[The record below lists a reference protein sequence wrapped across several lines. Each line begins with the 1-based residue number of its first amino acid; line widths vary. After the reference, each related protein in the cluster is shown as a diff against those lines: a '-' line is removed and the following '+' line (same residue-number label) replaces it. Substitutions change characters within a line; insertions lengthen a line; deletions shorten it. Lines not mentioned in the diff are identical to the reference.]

1 MGLLQKFEDSLD
13 RVVNG
18 AFAKA
23 FKAEV
28 QPVELAAALQRDV
41 DDRASVLDR
50 ERTVIPNVFH
60 VELSDHDYKRLAVFK
75 DALAAELA
83 TLVTTYAGEQHYT
96 LLGEVR
102 VTLSEDDELETGIFR
117 VRSEAK
123 AEVTSRAG
131 VVEAAEPASP
141 AAAAAARSAA
151 APSSVAPVE
160 PEATSSP
167 DAPSAAQSHEPA
179 GSQSGGQPRLEV
191 GGQAYPLVRAIT
203 LMGRGTDADIRV
215 EDPGVSRKNCE
226 IVVGNPAIIRDL
238 KSTNGTFVDG
248 DRIDECTLTEGAI
261 VKLGGTAFTF
271 RSS

>member
-50 ERTVIPNVFH
+50 DRTVIPNVFH

-131 VVEAAEPASP
+131 VVEAAEQAPP
-141 AAAAAARSAA
+141 AAAAA
-151 APSSVAPVE
+151 APVE
-160 PEATSSP
+160 PEATSGP
-167 DAPSAAQSHEPA
+167 GEQRAAQSHE
-179 GSQSGGQPRLEV
+179 SSGGQPRLEV
-191 GGQAYPLVRAIT
+191 GGQAYPLLRAIT

-215 EDPGVSRKNCE
+215 EDPGVSRKHCE

-248 DRIDECTLTEGAI
+248 IRIDECTLTEGAI
-261 VKLGGTAFTF
+261 VTLGG
-271 RSS
+271 

>member
-50 ERTVIPNVFH
+50 DRTVIPNVFH

-131 VVEAAEPASP
+131 VVEAAEPAPPATPAP
-141 AAAAAARSAA
+141 AATPTSA
-151 APSSVAPVE
+151 APVE

-167 DAPSAAQSHEPA
+167 DARSAAQPEEPSS
-179 GSQSGGQPRLEV
+179 SQSGGQPRLEV

-215 EDPGVSRKNCE
+215 EDPGVSRKHCE

>member
-50 ERTVIPNVFH
+50 DRTVIPNVFH

-75 DALAAELA
+75 DTLAAELA

-131 VVEAAEPASP
+131 VVEAAEQAPP
-141 AAAAAARSAA
+141 TAAAA
-151 APSSVAPVE
+151 APSSVAPSSSAPVE
-160 PEATSSP
+160 PEATSGP
-167 DAPSAAQSHEPA
+167 DAQPA
-179 GSQSGGQPRLEV
+179 PHSGGQPRLEA

-215 EDPGVSRKNCE
+215 EDPGVSRKHCE
-226 IVVGNPAIIRDL
+226 IVAGNPAIIRDL

-248 DRIDECTLTEGAI
+248 NRIDECTLTEGAI

>member
-50 ERTVIPNVFH
+50 DRTVIPNVFH
-60 VELSDHDYKRLAVFK
+60 VELSDHDYKRLAVLK

-131 VVEAAEPASP
+131 VVEAAEPAPP
-141 AAAAAARSAA
+141 ASAAA
-151 APSSVAPVE
+151 APSSAASAA

-167 DAPSAAQSHEPA
+167 DEQPAAHSHEPS

-191 GGQAYPLVRAIT
+191 GGQAYPLLRAIT

-215 EDPGVSRKNCE
+215 EDPGVSRKHCE

-248 DRIDECTLTEGAI
+248 IRIDECTLTEGAI

>member
-1 MGLLQKFEDSLD
+1 VGLLQKFEDSLD

-50 ERTVIPNVFH
+50 DRTVIPNIFH

-131 VVEAAEPASP
+131 VVEAAEPAPP
-141 AAAAAARSAA
+141 AAAAA
-151 APSSVAPVE
+151 APVE
-160 PEATSSP
+160 PEATSGP
-167 DAPSAAQSHEPA
+167 DEQPAAQSHESS

-215 EDPGVSRKNCE
+215 EDPGVSRKHCE

-248 DRIDECTLTEGAI
+248 IRIDESTLTEGAI

>member
-50 ERTVIPNVFH
+50 DRTVIPNVFH

-131 VVEAAEPASP
+131 VVEAAEQAPP
-141 AAAAAARSAA
+141 AAAAS
-151 APSSVAPVE
+151 APVE
-160 PEATSSP
+160 PEATSGP
-167 DAPSAAQSHEPA
+167 GEQPAAQSHE
-179 GSQSGGQPRLEV
+179 SSGGQPRLEV
-191 GGQAYPLVRAIT
+191 GGQAYPLLRAIT

-215 EDPGVSRKNCE
+215 EDPGVSRKHCE

-248 DRIDECTLTEGAI
+248 IRIDECTLTEGAI

>member
-1 MGLLQKFEDSLD
+1 VGLLQKFEDSLD

-50 ERTVIPNVFH
+50 DRTVIPNVFH

-83 TLVTTYAGEQHYT
+83 TLVTTYAREQHYT

-131 VVEAAEPASP
+131 VVEAAEPAPPATPAPP
-141 AAAAAARSAA
+141 AAAAS
-151 APSSVAPVE
+151 APVE
-160 PEATSSP
+160 PEATSGP
-167 DAPSAAQSHEPA
+167 DEEPAAQSQGP
-179 GSQSGGQPRLEV
+179 SGGQPRLEV

-215 EDPGVSRKNCE
+215 EDPGVSRKHCE

-238 KSTNGTFVDG
+238 KSTNGTFVG
-248 DRIDECTLTEGAI
+248 GNRIDECTLTEGAI

>member
-50 ERTVIPNVFH
+50 DRTVIPNVFH
-60 VELSDHDYKRLAVFK
+60 VELSNHDYKRLAVFK

-131 VVEAAEPASP
+131 VVEAAEPAPP
-141 AAAAAARSAA
+141 AAAAAAPA
-151 APSSVAPVE
+151 E
-160 PEATSSP
+160 PEATSGP
-167 DAPSAAQSHEPA
+167 DEQPAAQSQGPS
-179 GSQSGGQPRLEV
+179 GGPSGGQPRLEV
-191 GGQAYPLVRAIT
+191 AGQAYPLVRAIT

-215 EDPGVSRKNCE
+215 EDPGVSRKHCE
-226 IVVGNPAIIRDL
+226 IVVGDPAIVRDL

-248 DRIDECTLTEGAI
+248 IRIDECTLTEGAI

>member
-50 ERTVIPNVFH
+50 DRTVIPNVFH

-131 VVEAAEPASP
+131 IVQAAEPAPP
-141 AAAAAARSAA
+141 ATPAPAA
-151 APSSVAPVE
+151 APSSAAPVE
-160 PEATSSP
+160 PEATLSP
-167 DAPSAAQSHEPA
+167 DEHPAAQSHESS
-179 GSQSGGQPRLEV
+179 GSQSGAQPRLEV

-215 EDPGVSRKNCE
+215 EDPGVSRKHCE
-226 IVVGNPAIIRDL
+226 IVAGNPAIIRDL

-248 DRIDECTLTEGAI
+248 NRIDECTLTEGAI
-261 VKLGGTAFTF
+261 VKLGGTAFTY

>member
-50 ERTVIPNVFH
+50 DRTVIPNVFH

-131 VVEAAEPASP
+131 VVEAAEPAPP
-141 AAAAAARSAA
+141 ASAAA
-151 APSSVAPVE
+151 APSSAASAA

-167 DAPSAAQSHEPA
+167 DEHPAAQSHESS

-191 GGQAYPLVRAIT
+191 GGQAYPLLRAIT

-215 EDPGVSRKNCE
+215 EDPGVSRKHCE

-248 DRIDECTLTEGAI
+248 IRIDESTLTEGAI

>member
-50 ERTVIPNVFH
+50 DRTVIPNVFH

-131 VVEAAEPASP
+131 VVEAAEPVAT
-141 AAAAAARSAA
+141 
-151 APSSVAPVE
+151 PSSAAPVE
-160 PEATSSP
+160 PKAISSP
-167 DAPSAAQSHEPA
+167 KEQPAAQPHEPL
-179 GSQSGGQPRLEV
+179 GSQSGRQPRLEV

-215 EDPGVSRKNCE
+215 EDPGVSRKHCE

-248 DRIDECTLTEGAI
+248 IRIDESTLTEGAI

>member
-50 ERTVIPNVFH
+50 DRTVIPNVFH

-131 VVEAAEPASP
+131 VVEAAEPAPP
-141 AAAAAARSAA
+141 AAAAAAPA
-151 APSSVAPVE
+151 E
-160 PEATSSP
+160 PEATSGP
-167 DAPSAAQSHEPA
+167 DEQTAAQSQGPS
-179 GSQSGGQPRLEV
+179 GGPSGGQPRLEV
-191 GGQAYPLVRAIT
+191 AGQAYPLVRAIT

-215 EDPGVSRKNCE
+215 EDPGVSRKHCE
-226 IVVGNPAIIRDL
+226 IVVGNPAILRDL

-248 DRIDECTLTEGAI
+248 IRIDESTLTEGAI